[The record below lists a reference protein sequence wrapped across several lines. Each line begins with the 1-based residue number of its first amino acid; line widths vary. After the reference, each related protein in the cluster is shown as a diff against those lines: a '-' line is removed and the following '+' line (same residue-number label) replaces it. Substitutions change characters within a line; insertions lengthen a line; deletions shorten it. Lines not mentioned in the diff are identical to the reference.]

1 MSGTIHEMLQDR
13 MPEVARGSAD
23 WDPSE
28 TAHLAGCAECRA
40 EWDLIRAAVGVGE
53 GVEREFDVPASVR
66 AVSERLRRHRP
77 LHRRPAVRTLVG
89 LAAAA
94 AIAIVF
100 LRPVV
105 PTPTAP
111 AATAARFLPEL
122 DSLNV
127 EELTLLAEAIEP
139 PLAETPLGDDP
150 ALTDLD
156 STQLTRVLRSL
167 EG

>member
-13 MPEVARGSAD
+13 MPEVARGTAD

-28 TAHLAGCAECRA
+28 SVHLAGCAVCRA
-40 EWDLIRAAVGVGE
+40 EWELIRAAAGVGE
-53 GVEREFDVPASVR
+53 RVERDFDAVGSAR
-66 AVSERLRRHRP
+66 AVAARHRRARP
-77 LHRRPAVRTLVG
+77 LHRRPAVRTLAG

-94 AIAIVF
+94 AIAFVLF
-100 LRPVV
+100 RPGI
-105 PTPTAP
+105 PTPVAP
-111 AATAARFLPEL
+111 AAVEARMLPEL

-127 EELTLLAEAIEP
+127 EELTLLADAIEP
-139 PLAETPLGDDP
+139 PQAETPLGADP

>member
-13 MPEVARGSAD
+13 MPEVARGTTD

-28 TAHLAGCAECRA
+28 TAHLAGCAECGA
-40 EWDLIRAAVGVGE
+40 EWALIRAAAKVGAGI
-53 GVEREFDVPASVR
+53 ERDFDVAR
-66 AVSERLRRHRP
+66 AAHAVTERLRHHRP
-77 LHRRPAVRTLVG
+77 LHRRPAVRTLIG

-94 AIAIVF
+94 AIAFVF

-111 AATAARFLPEL
+111 AATEARLLPEL

-127 EELTLLAEAIEP
+127 EELTLLADAIEP
-139 PLAETPLGDDP
+139 PLAETPLGADP